1 MRVQLSRGFTLIEVL
16 IVLGI
21 FGIIGMVSAQ
31 IVSRTLD
38 NNRVLTERGERL
50 AAGQRSMQILQRD
63 LLQISPRGIRDQL
76 GDPLE
81 PLLIGS
87 VGMIEF
93 TRFGW
98 RNPLGRPRSE
108 LQRVGYIVQE
118 DTLFR
123 AYWMVL
129 DRAPDS
135 EPQLQELLKG
145 VEQAEFFALDVSGNE
160 HSFWPPAGDFRND
173 PGLQLAA
180 VILRIDAAPFGAVER
195 VWPVPDPSA
204 AANIGARGPGAGPGN
219 PGDVPSDPGSDDAD
233 PVLEEGEES

>member
-1 MRVQLSRGFTLIEVL
+1 MVSRRSEKGFTLIEVL

-21 FGIIGMVSAQ
+21 FGIIGLISAQ
-31 IVSRTLD
+31 LVSRVLA
-38 NNRVLTERGERL
+38 NNEVMSERGARL
-50 AAGQRSMQILQRD
+50 SEVQRSMQILQRD
-63 LLQISPRGIRDQL
+63 LMQLSPRGIRDQL

-81 PLLIGS
+81 PLLIGAD
-87 VGMIEF
+87 GMIEF

-108 LQRVGYIVQE
+108 LQRVGYIVQD
-118 DTLFR
+118 DTLYR

-145 VEQAEFFALDVSGNE
+145 VEQAEFFALDRSGNE

-173 PGLQLAA
+173 PNLQLAA
-180 VILRIDAAPFGAVER
+180 IVLRIDATPFGVVER
-195 VWPVPDPSA
+195 VWPVPNPDQIIAPTTGGP
-204 AANIGARGPGAGPGN
+204 IGPGGGPIDE
-219 PGDVPSDPGSDDAD
+219 DVPVPPDGE
-233 PVLEEGEES
+233 LEQ

>member
-1 MRVQLSRGFTLIEVL
+1 MDGGRSRSGFTLIEVL

-21 FGIIGMVSAQ
+21 FGIIGLISAQ
-31 IVSRTLD
+31 LV
-38 NNRVLTERGERL
+38 NRVLANNEVLSERGARL
-50 AAGQRSMQILQRD
+50 AEVQRSMQILQRD
-63 LLQISPRGIRDQL
+63 LLQLSPRGIRDQL

-81 PLLIGS
+81 PLLIGAD
-87 VGMIEF
+87 GMIEF

-108 LQRVGYIVQE
+108 LQRVGYIVQD

-135 EPQLQELLKG
+135 EPQLQELLQG
-145 VEQAEFFALDVSGNE
+145 VEQAEFFALDMSGNE

-173 PGLQLAA
+173 PNLQLAA
-180 VILRIDAAPFGAVER
+180 VVLRIDAAPFGVIER
-195 VWPVPDPSA
+195 IWPVPNPDQTITS
-204 AANIGARGPGAGPGN
+204 GTGGPGVPGV
-219 PGDVPSDPGSDDAD
+219 PGGSDEDQNEQVE
-233 PVLEEGEES
+233 PG